1 MVHGNASQQYGTLT
15 YPSGTAH
22 VKSVA
27 NNRNGMYPTD
37 MSHLARWLSHNGET
51 ATALMKRTGLSW
63 ATIQRAVHETRRLD
77 LATAIRL
84 HVATRG
90 EVSVA
95 DLTPHAGV
103 LDELAAMRKPRR
115 RSA

>member
-1 MVHGNASQQYGTLT
+1 M
-15 YPSGTAH
+15 YPS
-22 VKSVA
+22 
-27 NNRNGMYPTD
+27 D

-51 ATALMKRTGLSW
+51 PTALMKRTGLSW

-77 LATAIRL
+77 LSTAIRL

-90 EVSVA
+90 EVPVA
-95 DLTPHAGV
+95 AFTPDASV
-103 LDELAAMRKPRR
+103 LDELAALRKPRR

>member
-1 MVHGNASQQYGTLT
+1 
-15 YPSGTAH
+15 
-22 VKSVA
+22 
-27 NNRNGMYPTD
+27 
-37 MSHLARWLSHNGET
+37 MSHLARWLSHNRET

-90 EVSVA
+90 EVPVSA
-95 DLTPHAGV
+95 FSTDASALDA
-103 LDELAAMRKPRR
+103 LDELAALRRPRR